1 MAIYRSYGFCKKIDY
16 STGGSTSNPVKL
28 SNIITFPYSICTSIT
43 CLRLLVAWFIST
55 WQKIVFHSHL
65 LINHTP
71 GHAHELPLQLQTNES
86 ISTGYIFNHD
96 EQIGKEIIWALKF
109 DQCLWY
115 LRWQSLSF
123 YVIFLK
129 STAFFQSF
137 VFAQLCSCVL
147 RASVDCHVSSDMG
160 YPVSAG
166 FPV

>member
-1 MAIYRSYGFCKKIDY
+1 MGIYRSYGFCKKNDY

-43 CLRLLVAWFIST
+43 CLWLLVAWFIST
-55 WQKIVFHSHL
+55 GQKIVFHLHL
-65 LINHTP
+65 LIN
-71 GHAHELPLQLQTNES
+71 HAHELPLQLQTNES
-86 ISTGYIFNHD
+86 KSTGYIFNHD

-109 DQCLWY
+109 EQCLQY

-137 VFAQLCSCVL
+137 VFAQLHSCVL